1 MAKQQSWKQ
10 QMYQSIA
17 NSQVQQVMQQQ
28 REQGIAQLQAE
39 FDAWQKQQND
49 IAQLQADY
57 DSWYAQ
63 NNPQPVQSAPVQTVK
78 AAPKQEA
85 IPSLVD
91 FFKPTTASGKDVN
104 KIAAISQAE
113 EREKIQE
120 QKAKRKEAINNTLN
134 MLGTDD
140 FKDMSK
146 KGKTQRVIEQR
157 KAENE
162 AIEKQIAGLDTYNTD
177 NLPQLTDDQKALEE
191 QILNADRYVENAP
204 KERWNNR
211 FLTKQEKAS
220 AINNTTQADV
230 DRWLSPET
238 KLTQKEKGIARA
250 YAAAELAKIPTNAST
265 HQPNVQTEEEK
276 QHYRDMVEIMNKT
289 NPVSSVMSA
298 YTELPLNLVDMVGD
312 AGRSLGNQIG
322 GLGSAITDKLGITEG
337 ATQRHN
343 ERMTAAN
350 EAADLKEANQ
360 RQSIANA
367 QTQYPFAY
375 GAGKI
380 AGQVTAY
387 ALTNPVFDGIAE
399 GAGVTSQLAKFFVNQ
414 GAQNAQDLA
423 LDTAPLVK
431 QLMSDGSM
439 SEEDKREVFNNVVLN
454 ALGNAGIG
462 VLQEIPNIAKYAGG
476 KIDARRAADEAF
488 RQNVREGADKLA
500 RLAGTEDVDNVVR
513 NTTRQ
518 YEEAAQNI
526 ENISKQMP
534 EIPENVPNAVNNIPE
549 NVPEN
554 VPVRPGTAAPV
565 SPAIENEA
573 EAMAKAMDAEENAV
587 IGVEDSTKVQPEYI
601 IDSYTNKNRDGSK
614 YTKYFAREKHSGM
627 RVNPLVSSDT
637 PEDAIRVANNT
648 FNYMMETNPTF
659 SKAVNEAWEKNGII
673 GATEAAKAIEQP
685 KPKVVEPE
693 TPKLLSD
700 DVEAQLAYD
709 FENIG
714 DSYYGNRA
722 AIKQSL
728 ENKDF
733 SIPNTAIN
741 DVPGKNGKM
750 QYEIVDLDNN
760 RKIKTYASRKAA
772 EKAQAEYAVGN
783 VLKEKAI
790 KAFDDLDGA
799 IYRYEQAA
807 YNSAD
812 VEEVNTA
819 KKAVEAA
826 RKRYERAMKEY
837 DPSYYDAVASKD
849 FGDRIARP
857 YYTRN
862 PAAENPVDDALID
875 DMVSDWVQTDVNN
888 PNRFV
893 RDAQPDSANVYRGVN
908 NVPGAEP
915 LQTFG
920 DGNAPKDQWKTS
932 KFRTNTAEKL
942 GWGDNMPE
950 KNYAYRVHTEAE
962 QNAESIDRY
971 AGLNRANELLNKNYD
986 DFDEVDIKAAF
997 NEMKALQDAGDTKSL
1012 RMADRIGQKTAAV
1025 QRQGARIVQ
1034 ASAEYTRDTFGG
1046 ALSDAHKAQ
1055 DDLVLDPW
1063 RSKNKKA
1070 REGNSRIAKA
1080 LADMG
1085 HKADAKI
1092 KPELTHDQIKNGVIA
1107 ELNREVGSVE
1117 KYFNDNDIEFLTRL
1131 AEDKSVP
1138 VWQITSEI
1146 EHKLNTGSWYTLDES
1161 VDIPKPTN
1169 RKLQNALDSLV
1180 TETVR
1185 AESQKPSL
1193 AQIVEEVRNTLG
1205 KESAEFEGLFTEDD
1219 INYLANLINE
1229 GATKEELTEALDLKL
1244 ATGNFGISDA
1254 TLQEVNNIFKQIS
1267 NYDPNSKQFVEG
1279 QAEAYRLL
1287 ANEILPNATLKEKFE
1302 AWRYIAML
1310 GNPKT
1315 MLRNFIGNK
1324 TFNVVT
1330 GISNNVAAIAEA
1342 GIDRA
1347 AKALGGE
1354 GIQRTKAVLNPST
1367 DRNLIKACAED
1378 ADASRY
1384 RQIIG
1389 SKYEKMSKDTL
1400 RRSKSVF
1407 NSKIA
1412 QLYEKV
1418 TDAGISDY
1426 SAVKEKYS
1434 TSLAGYMKANGMNT
1448 DIFKAEEELRNL
1460 RNLSETRLLS
1470 DAEKARVATLSNQV
1484 QELEKARDYALKQ
1497 AEYATFHEDN
1507 KIANVLSKWSRTS
1520 KEEGTGIGHILLEG
1534 MVPFKKTPAN
1544 VLRSG
1549 VEYSPLGAIDSIR
1562 KTGKLIYENTGKRA
1576 GNLADVY
1583 KNKAGKEV
1591 ARTFASDV
1599 IDSWS
1604 KTLTGTGLT
1613 ALGFFLYNKGILHSS
1628 DPDTKYQDEL
1638 EGHQNYA
1645 IEINGKSYTIDW
1657 AAPTIMPLMVG
1668 AEIAKLWDSTGKG
1681 DEDFYNNIDGYLD
1694 AANRIS
1700 DPLIETSML
1709 QGVRDTLE
1717 TAATYAQNTDE
1728 RKNILPLLI
1737 YNTATG
1743 YATQGIP
1750 TLGGQIARTIDPTRR
1765 STYTDKKGVP
1775 GVLDKQ
1781 LKKQMNKI
1789 PGVSMLNQ
1797 PYVDTYG
1804 REQQNSPF
1812 NNPVGNLAYQM
1823 VSPGYLS
1830 NVNETDADIM
1840 SREAYE
1846 VSKNANTLPKWQS
1859 KFTDAEGNRVS
1870 PEDYTTASKA
1880 YGQANYEIREA
1891 FANDEWFNSLD
1902 DTQKEEI
1909 VKGINT
1915 IAEHVGNAAI
1925 DPEYSK
1931 DAKAYNAYKDGGVE
1945 GLKEYWKEQVGKN
1958 KAKESGLS
1966 STSNAS
1972 KAIQED
1978 MANGNEEAA
1987 QQKIDAAVSLQ
1998 NLGLSKPGPTY
2009 TYYNA
2014 QTVIPGL
2021 TTEDFAKTYKT
2032 IDSDGNQGI
2041 KQDEVIAYLNS
2052 KKITSESEAN
2062 KIWSAYGSSEW
2073 KSIPKLENGKWVKK
2087 KK

>member
-1 MAKQQSWKQ
+1 MAKQSWKQ
-10 QMYQSIA
+10 QMYQQIA
-17 NSQVQQVMQQQ
+17 NSQVQQVMQQRDQ
-28 REQGIAQLQAE
+28 DLQMAQSLIAQYQPNNDDLALAQSLIS
-39 FDAWQKQQND
+39 QYQPQQT
-49 IAQLQADY
+49 
-57 DSWYAQ
+57 
-63 NNPQPVQSAPVQTVK
+63 APVQPIS
-78 AAPKQEA
+78 AAPKQQS
-85 IPSLVD
+85 IPSLRQEGVNKAVERRQRLSKLEGTASKKED
-91 FFKPTTASGKDVN
+91 KKAAFINKLAGIGDEVNEALLPEVEALSTISDIPVKETAKPTAKPDNAVDYSARYSAAPQINEKAKGGKEWNKAVTDTLNQLNSREQRYINQLTAAQNADRKKQEVQAKQNVEAVPEEVVKQYAEKKGVSIEAARAEIEDSIKKASAMNTSLQAPGGANEVTQQLTQEAQANSAEQKRLAAQKQYTPYEAWGLATGKAVSDVVNGPVYLAGKLLGKDWDLYSDIDRERYAQSKEQHPTASNLGTMSGMALAGYAAGGGTGGRAVASEGLPTAAEAFNATQGEALLNGAGKTEALLRGLGVAGRQTLANAGRDILRTDLATDIIPTLANDIAEGKSTGEVVGNTALNTLLNGAFNSVGDIASLIKPVRNSLGGATTKAALNEALDSALEGNTRYAFDDVDDVVRN
-104 KIAAISQAE
+104 ATRQAE
-113 EREKIQE
+113 E
-120 QKAKRKEAINNTLN
+120 
-134 MLGTDD
+134 
-140 FKDMSK
+140 
-146 KGKTQRVIEQR
+146 
-157 KAENE
+157 
-162 AIEKQIAGLDTYNTD
+162 
-177 NLPQLTDDQKALEE
+177 
-191 QILNADRYVENAP
+191 
-204 KERWNNR
+204 
-211 FLTKQEKAS
+211 
-220 AINNTTQADV
+220 
-230 DRWLSPET
+230 
-238 KLTQKEKGIARA
+238 
-250 YAAAELAKIPTNAST
+250 
-265 HQPNVQTEEEK
+265 
-276 QHYRDMVEIMNKT
+276 
-289 NPVSSVMSA
+289 
-298 YTELPLNLVDMVGD
+298 
-312 AGRSLGNQIG
+312 
-322 GLGSAITDKLGITEG
+322 
-337 ATQRHN
+337 AT
-343 ERMTAAN
+343 
-350 EAADLKEANQ
+350 
-360 RQSIANA
+360 
-367 QTQYPFAY
+367 
-375 GAGKI
+375 
-380 AGQVTAY
+380 
-387 ALTNPVFDGIAE
+387 
-399 GAGVTSQLAKFFVNQ
+399 
-414 GAQNAQDLA
+414 
-423 LDTAPLVK
+423 
-431 QLMSDGSM
+431 
-439 SEEDKREVFNNVVLN
+439 
-454 ALGNAGIG
+454 
-462 VLQEIPNIAKYAGG
+462 
-476 KIDARRAADEAF
+476 
-488 RQNVREGADKLA
+488 
-500 RLAGTEDVDNVVR
+500 
-513 NTTRQ
+513 
-518 YEEAAQNI
+518 QNI
-526 ENISKQMP
+526 ENIAKQMP
-534 EIPENVPNAVNNIPE
+534 EI
-549 NVPEN
+549 PEN

-573 EAMAKAMDAEENAV
+573 EAMAKAMDAEE
-587 IGVEDSTKVQPEYI
+587 T
-601 IDSYTNKNRDGSK
+601 
-614 YTKYFAREKHSGM
+614 
-627 RVNPLVSSDT
+627 
-637 PEDAIRVANNT
+637 
-648 FNYMMETNPTF
+648 
-659 SKAVNEAWEKNGII
+659 
-673 GATEAAKAIEQP
+673 AKAIEA
-685 KPKVVEPE
+685 PKVAEPE
-693 TPKLLSD
+693 IPKLLSD
-700 DVEAQLAYD
+700 DMEAQLNYD
-709 FENIG
+709 FENLG

-722 AIKQSL
+722 AIKASL

-733 SIPNTAIN
+733 SIPNTVIN

-750 QYEIVDLDNN
+750 QYEVYDLDSK

-772 EKAQAEYAVGN
+772 EKAQAEYIAGDA
-783 VLKEKAI
+783 LKQKAI

-875 DMVSDWVQTDVNN
+875 DMVNDWVQTDVND

-893 RDAQPDSANVYRGVN
+893 RDAQPDSTNVYRGVN
-908 NVPGAEP
+908 DVPGAEP
-915 LQTFG
+915 LQTFAEGPTKG
-920 DGNAPKDQWKTS
+920 DWKTS
-932 KFRTNTAEKL
+932 KAYKTFERM
-942 GWGDNMPE
+942 GYGDALKE
-950 KNYAYRVHTEAE
+950 EDFAYRVFHADEQRALAAE
-962 QNAESIDRY
+962 RY
-971 AGLNRANELLNKNYD
+971 KDSENLAQDLLNRDYSE
-986 DFDEVDIKAAF
+986 FDEADIKAIYP
-997 NEMKALQDAGDTKSL
+997 EMEALHNNGDRDSLRTLDRLAKKSAAVERESGRILQAKQEFSNTIGAALQ
-1012 RMADRIGQKTAAV
+1012 
-1025 QRQGARIVQ
+1025 
-1034 ASAEYTRDTFGG
+1034 
-1046 ALSDAHKAQ
+1046 DAHKAQ
-1055 DDLVLDPW
+1055 DDFVLDPW

-1085 HKADAKI
+1085 HKKTV
-1092 KPELTHDQIKNGVIA
+1092 KEVNLTHEQIKNGVIA

-1131 AEDKSVP
+1131 AEDKSIP

-1169 RKLQNALDSLV
+1169 SKLQSALNSLV
-1180 TETVR
+1180 TETIR
-1185 AESQKPSL
+1185 AENQKPSL

-1229 GATKEELTEALDLKL
+1229 GATKEELAEALDLKL
-1244 ATGNFGISDA
+1244 ATGNFGITDK

-1267 NYDPNSKQFVEG
+1267 HYDPNSRQFVEG

-1434 TSLAGYMKANGMNT
+1434 TSLAGYMKANGMST

-1497 AEYATFHEDN
+1497 AEYATFHEEN
-1507 KIANVLSKWSRTS
+1507 KIASVLSKWSRTS

-1562 KTGKLIYENTGKRA
+1562 KTGKLIYENTGVRK

-1591 ARTFASDV
+1591 ARTLASDV

-1657 AAPTIMPLMVG
+1657 AAPTVMPLMVG

-1681 DEDFYNNIDGYLD
+1681 DEDFYNNIDGYVE
-1694 AANRIS
+1694 AANRIA

-1717 TAATYAQNTDE
+1717 TAATYAQNNE
-1728 RKNILPLLI
+1728 AVNILPLLG
-1737 YNTATG
+1737 YNVATG

-1765 STYTDKKGVP
+1765 SSYTDKEGVA

-1789 PGVSMLNQ
+1789 PGISMLNQ
-1797 PYVDTYG
+1797 PYINTYG
-1804 REQQNSPF
+1804 EEQQNGPF
-1812 NNPVGNLAYQM
+1812 ENPIARLGYQM
-1823 VSPGYLS
+1823 LSPGYLT
-1830 NVNETDADIM
+1830 NINETGADKI
-1840 SREAYE
+1840 SREAYA

-1859 KFTDAEGNRVS
+1859 KFKDAEGNRVS

-1880 YGQANYEIREA
+1880 YGVANREIRDGL
-1891 FANDEWFNSLD
+1891 ANDEWFNSLEGS
-1902 DTQKEEI
+1902 QKEEI

-1931 DAKAYNAYKDGGVE
+1931 DSKPYNAYKDGGFQ
-1945 GLKEYWKEQVGKN
+1945 GLKEYWKEQVSKN

-1978 MANGNEEAA
+1978 MVNGNEEAA
-1987 QQKIDAAVSLQ
+1987 QQKVDAAVSLQ

-2052 KKITSESEAN
+2052 QKITSESEAN

>member
-1 MAKQQSWKQ
+1 MAKQSWKQ

-49 IAQLQADY
+49 IAQLQAEY

-85 IPSLVD
+85 KQEPIPSLAD

-104 KIAAISQAE
+104 KEAAISQAE

-140 FKDMSK
+140 FKDMTK
-146 KGKTQRVIEQR
+146 KGKAQRVIEQR

-191 QILNADRYVENAP
+191 QILNADRYVENTP
-204 KERWNNR
+204 KERWNER

-289 NPVSSVMSA
+289 NPVSSAMTGFV
-298 YTELPLNLVDMVGD
+298 ELPFNLVDMVGD
-312 AGRSLGNQIG
+312 AGRAVGDQIS
-322 GLGSAITDKLGITEG
+322 GLGAAVTDKLGITEG
-337 ATQRHN
+337 ATQRNN
-343 ERMTAAN
+343 ERIEAAN
-350 EAADLKEANQ
+350 ESANAKEETF
-360 RQSIANA
+360 RRSIGNA
-367 QTQYPFAY
+367 QTQYPGAY
-375 GAGKI
+375 AGGKI
-380 AGQVTAY
+380 AGQITAY

-399 GAGVTSQLAKFFVNQ
+399 GAGVTNQLAKFFINQ

-462 VLQEIPNIAKYAGG
+462 VAQEIPNIAKYAGG

-488 RQNVREGADKLA
+488 RQNVRAGADNLA

-513 NTTRQ
+513 NATRQ
-518 YEEAAQNI
+518 AEEAAQNI
-526 ENISKQMP
+526 DNIARQMP
-534 EIPENVPNAVNNIPE
+534 EIPEDI
-549 NVPEN
+549 
-554 VPVRPGTAAPV
+554 PVRPGTAV
-565 SPAIENEA
+565 SPTIENAA
-573 EAMAKAMDAEENAV
+573 EDISKAMDAEDVARAIEPPKAVENAAEEIENAAKTQQIETPKTNMV
-587 IGVEDSTKVQPEYI
+587 DIPEEAQEQI
-601 IDSYTNKNRDGSK
+601 
-614 YTKYFAREKHSGM
+614 F
-627 RVNPLVSSDT
+627 SDF
-637 PEDAIRVANNT
+637 EEIYRSLDNMDRAANAT
-648 FNYMMETNPTF
+648 G
-659 SKAVNEAWEKNGII
+659 NE
-673 GATEAAKAIEQP
+673 KAIEKFNKLQ
-685 KPKVVEPE
+685 KSVFDYEEKVWNAE
-693 TPKLLSD
+693 T
-700 DVEAQLAYD
+700 
-709 FENIG
+709 
-714 DSYYGNRA
+714 
-722 AIKQSL
+722 L
-728 ENKDF
+728 EEVNK
-733 SIPNTAIN
+733 A
-741 DVPGKNGKM
+741 K
-750 QYEIVDLDNN
+750 
-760 RKIKTYASRKAA
+760 KAA
-772 EKAQAEYAVGN
+772 DAARQSFIREMKKIDPKYTG
-783 VLKEKAI
+783 
-790 KAFDDLDGA
+790 DLTGTKLGQA
-799 IYRYEQAA
+799 IYRRGNPKLSDADTQA
-807 YNSAD
+807 
-812 VEEVNTA
+812 
-819 KKAVEAA
+819 
-826 RKRYERAMKEY
+826 M
-837 DPSYYDAVASKD
+837 
-849 FGDRIARP
+849 
-857 YYTRN
+857 
-862 PAAENPVDDALID
+862 ID
-875 DMVSDWVQTDVNN
+875 DWVQQDVNN

-893 RDAQPDSANVYRGVN
+893 RDAEPDSTNVYRGVN
-908 NVPGAEP
+908 DVPGAEP
-915 LQTFG
+915 LQTFAEGPTKG
-920 DGNAPKDQWKTS
+920 DWKTS
-932 KFRTNTAEKL
+932 KAYKTFERM
-942 GWGDNMPE
+942 GYGDALKE
-950 KNYAYRVHTEAE
+950 EDFAYRVFHADEQRALAAE
-962 QNAESIDRY
+962 RY
-971 AGLNRANELLNKNYD
+971 KDSENLAKDLLNRDYAE
-986 DFDEVDIKAAF
+986 FDEADIKAIYP
-997 NEMKALQDAGDTKSL
+997 EMEALHNNGDRDSLRTLDRLAKKSAAVERESGRILQAKQEFSNTIGAALQ
-1012 RMADRIGQKTAAV
+1012 
-1025 QRQGARIVQ
+1025 
-1034 ASAEYTRDTFGG
+1034 
-1046 ALSDAHKAQ
+1046 DAHKAQ
-1055 DDLVLDPW
+1055 DDFILDPW

-1092 KPELTHDQIKNGVIA
+1092 RPELTHDQIKKGVIA

-1117 KYFNDNDIEFLTRL
+1117 QYFNDNDIEFLTRL

-1138 VWQITSEI
+1138 TWQITSEI

-1161 VDIPKPTN
+1161 IEMPKPTN

-1185 AESQKPSL
+1185 AESEAPSL
-1193 AQIVEEVRNTLG
+1193 KQIAEEVRNTLG
-1205 KESAEFEGLFTEDD
+1205 KESADFNGQFTDD
-1219 INYLANLINE
+1219 DMDYLANLIHE
-1229 GATKEELTEALDLKL
+1229 GATKDELADALDMKL
-1244 ATGNFGISDA
+1244 ATGSFGISDE

-1287 ANEILPNATLKEKFE
+1287 ANEILPNATFKEKFE

-1315 MLRNFIGNK
+1315 MLRNYIGNQ

-1347 AKALGGE
+1347 SKALGGE
-1354 GIQRTKAVLNPST
+1354 GIQRTKAILNPVT
-1367 DRNLIKACAED
+1367 DSGLIKAAAED

-1407 NSKIA
+1407 NSKLA

-1426 SAVKEKYS
+1426 SAVKKKYS
-1434 TSLAGYMKANGMNT
+1434 TSLAGYMKANGMST
-1448 DIFKAEEELRNL
+1448 DIFKAEDELRNL
-1460 RNLSETRLLS
+1460 KNLGETKLLS
-1470 DAEKARVATLSNQV
+1470 DAERVRIATLSNQV

-1507 KIANVLSKWSRTS
+1507 KIADVLSKWSKTS
-1520 KEEGTGIGHILLEG
+1520 KEEGTGIGHVLLEG

-1549 VEYSPLGAIDSIR
+1549 VEYSPLGAIDSIK
-1562 KTGKLIYENTGKRA
+1562 KTGKLIYENTGARK
-1576 GNLADVY
+1576 GNLADIY
-1583 KNKAGKEV
+1583 KNKAGKGV
-1591 ARTFASDV
+1591 ARTLASDV

-1613 ALGFFLYNKGILHSS
+1613 GLGFYLYNKGILHSS

-1657 AAPTIMPLMVG
+1657 AAPTVMPLMVG

-1681 DEDFYNNIDGYLD
+1681 DEDFYNNVDGYVE
-1694 AANRIS
+1694 AANRIA

-1717 TAATYAQNTDE
+1717 TAATYAQNNE
-1728 RKNILPLLI
+1728 AMNILPLLA

-1765 STYTDKKGVP
+1765 STYTDQEGVA
-1775 GVLDKQ
+1775 GVLDRQ
-1781 LKKQMNKI
+1781 VKKQMNKI
-1789 PGVSMLNQ
+1789 PGASMLNQ

-1804 REQQNSPF
+1804 REQQNGPF
-1812 NNPVGNLAYQM
+1812 NNPLARLGYQM
-1823 VSPGYLS
+1823 FSPGYLT
-1830 NVNETDADIM
+1830 NINETDADRI

-1846 VSKNANTLPKWQS
+1846 VGNVANTLPKWQS
-1859 KFTDAEGNRVS
+1859 KFKDAEGNRVS

-1891 FANDEWFNSLD
+1891 LANDEWFNGLEG
-1902 DTQKEEI
+1902 TQKEEI

-1925 DPEYSK
+1925 DPNYTKDSK
-1931 DAKAYNAYKDGGVE
+1931 PYNAYKDGGIK
-1945 GLKEYWKEQVGKN
+1945 GLMNYYKDEAAKDTVKDLLGDSGVTTNSNAGKAITEAVKNGNMAQAKKLAEQ
-1958 KAKESGLS
+1958 AKEEKAEKVKTEETKENLS
-1966 STSNAS
+1966 SYGLTSIATAKTYE
-1972 KAIQED
+1972 KAQ
-1978 MANGNEEAA
+1978 G
-1987 QQKIDAAVSLQ
+1987 
-1998 NLGLSKPGPTY
+1998 
-2009 TYYNA
+2009 
-2014 QTVIPGL
+2014 VIPGL
-2021 TTEDFAKTYKT
+2021 TMNEFASTYKK
-2032 IDSDGNQGI
+2032 IDADNNQSL
-2041 KQDEVIAYLNS
+2041 KKAEVIAYMNKNKLS
-2052 KKITSESEAN
+2052 QSEGM
-2062 KIWSAYGSSEW
+2062 KFWKAYAKTEGSSPW
-2073 KSIPKLENGKWVKK
+2073 KIPSLKDGTWK
-2087 KK
+2087 

>member
-1 MAKQQSWKQ
+1 MANQSWKQ

-49 IAQLQADY
+49 IAQLQAEY
-57 DSWYAQ
+57 DNWYAQ

-85 IPSLVD
+85 KQEPIPSLAD
-91 FFKPTTASGKDVN
+91 FFKPTTASGKEIN
-104 KIAAISQAE
+104 KEAAINQAE

-146 KGKTQRVIEQR
+146 KGKAQGVIEQR

-191 QILNADRYVENAP
+191 QILNSDRYVDNAP

-211 FLTKQEKAS
+211 FLTKQEKAD

-265 HQPNVQTEEEK
+265 HQPDVQTEEKK

-289 NPVSSVMSA
+289 NPVSSAMTGFV
-298 YTELPLNLVDMVGD
+298 ELPYNLVDMVGD
-312 AGRSLGNQIG
+312 AGRAVGDQIS
-322 GLGSAITDKLGITEG
+322 GLGAAVTDKLGITEG
-337 ATQRHN
+337 ATQRNN
-343 ERMTAAN
+343 ERIQAAN
-350 EAADLKEANQ
+350 ESANAKEETF
-360 RQSIANA
+360 RRSIGNA
-367 QTQYPFAY
+367 QTQYPGAY
-375 GAGKI
+375 TSGKI

-399 GAGVTSQLAKFFVNQ
+399 GGGVTNQLAKFFVNQ

-454 ALGNAGIG
+454 ALGNAAMGT
-462 VLQEIPNIAKYAGG
+462 VQEIPNIAQYVGG
-476 KIDARRAADEAF
+476 KVDARRAADEAF
-488 RQNVREGADKLA
+488 RENVRAGADNLA

-513 NTTRQ
+513 NATRQ
-518 YEEAAQNI
+518 ADEAAQNI
-526 ENISKQMP
+526 DNIARQMP
-534 EIPENVPNAVNNIPE
+534 EIPEDI
-549 NVPEN
+549 
-554 VPVRPGTAAPV
+554 PVRPDTPV
-565 SPAIENEA
+565 SPSIENAA
-573 EAMAKAMDAEENAV
+573 EEISKAMDAEEA
-587 IGVEDSTKVQPEYI
+587 
-601 IDSYTNKNRDGSK
+601 
-614 YTKYFAREKHSGM
+614 AR
-627 RVNPLVSSDT
+627 
-637 PEDAIRVANNT
+637 AI
-648 FNYMMETNPTF
+648 EPP
-659 SKAVNEAWEKNGII
+659 KAVENAAEGI
-673 GATEAAKAIEQP
+673 ENAAKPQQI
-685 KPKVVEPE
+685 E
-693 TPKLLSD
+693 TPKTNTVD
-700 DVEAQLAYD
+700 IPEEAQEQIFSD
-709 FENIG
+709 FE
-714 DSYYGNRA
+714 
-722 AIKQSL
+722 
-728 ENKDF
+728 
-733 SIPNTAIN
+733 
-741 DVPGKNGKM
+741 
-750 QYEIVDLDNN
+750 EIYRSLDNMDRTAN
-760 RKIKTYASRKAA
+760 ATGNAKVIEKFNKLQKSVFDYEEKVWNAETLEEVNKAKKAA
-772 EKAQAEYAVGN
+772 DAARQSFIREMKKIDPKYTG
-783 VLKEKAI
+783 
-790 KAFDDLDGA
+790 DLTGTKLGQA
-799 IYRYEQAA
+799 IYRRGNPKLSDADTQAMIDDWVKQ
-807 YNSAD
+807 D
-812 VEEVNTA
+812 VE
-819 KKAVEAA
+819 
-826 RKRYERAMKEY
+826 
-837 DPSYYDAVASKD
+837 
-849 FGDRIARP
+849 
-857 YYTRN
+857 
-862 PAAENPVDDALID
+862 
-875 DMVSDWVQTDVNN
+875 N

-893 RDAQPDSANVYRGVN
+893 RDAEPDSTNVYRGVN
-908 NVPGAEP
+908 DVPGAEP
-915 LQTFG
+915 LQTFA
-920 DGNAPKDQWKTS
+920 DGNGPKDQWKTS
-932 KFRTNTAEKL
+932 KARTNTIEKL
-942 GWGDNMPE
+942 GWGDQMPE
-950 KNYAYRVHTEAE
+950 KDFAYRVYSEAE
-962 QNAESIDRY
+962 QNADAVARY
-971 AGLNRANELLNKNYD
+971 KDSQNVVADILNKNYED
-986 DFDEVDIKAAF
+986 YDELDVKMAYNEAQRLLDQGDRQSLAQAQRLMTKNAA
-997 NEMKALQDAGDTKSL
+997 A
-1012 RMADRIGQKTAAV
+1012 
-1025 QRQGARIVQ
+1025 QRQSGRIVQ
-1034 ASAEYTRDTFGG
+1034 ASAEFTRNTAAG
-1046 ALSDAHKAQ
+1046 ALGDAVRAEE
-1055 DDLVLDPW
+1055 DLVLDPW
-1063 RSKNKKA
+1063 RSRNTKA
-1070 REGNSRIAKA
+1070 REGNNRIAKA

-1092 KPELTHDQIKNGVIA
+1092 KPELTHDQIKKGVIA

-1117 KYFNDNDIEFLTRL
+1117 QYFNDNDIEFLTRL
-1131 AEDKSVP
+1131 AEDKSIP
-1138 VWQITSEI
+1138 TWQITSEI
-1146 EHKLNTGSWYTLDES
+1146 EHKLNTGNWYTIDES
-1161 VDIPKPTN
+1161 IEMPKPTN

-1185 AESQKPSL
+1185 AESEAPSL
-1193 AQIVEEVRNTLG
+1193 KQIAEEVRNTLG
-1205 KESAEFEGLFTEDD
+1205 KESADFDGLFTDD
-1219 INYLANLINE
+1219 DMDYLANLIHE
-1229 GATKEELTEALDLKL
+1229 GASKEELADALDMKL
-1244 ATGNFGISDA
+1244 ATGSFGISDE

-1315 MLRNFIGNK
+1315 MLRNYIGNQ

-1347 AKALGGE
+1347 SKALGGE
-1354 GIQRTKAVLNPST
+1354 GIQRTKAILNPVT
-1367 DRNLIKACAED
+1367 DSGLIKAAAED

-1407 NSKIA
+1407 NSKLA

-1426 SAVKEKYS
+1426 SAVKKKYS
-1434 TSLAGYMKANGMNT
+1434 TSLAGYMKANGMST

-1460 RNLSETRLLS
+1460 KNLGETKLLS
-1470 DAEKARVATLSNQV
+1470 DAERARIATLSNQV

-1507 KIANVLSKWSRTS
+1507 KIADVLSKWSKTS
-1520 KEEGTGIGHILLEG
+1520 KEEGTGIGHVLLEG

-1544 VLRSG
+1544 VLKSG
-1549 VEYSPLGAIDSIR
+1549 IDYSPLGAIDSIK
-1562 KTGKLIYENTGKRA
+1562 KTGKLIYENTGVRK

-1591 ARTFASDV
+1591 ARTLASDV

-1613 ALGFFLYNKGILHSS
+1613 ALGFYLYNKGILHSS
-1628 DPDTKYQDEL
+1628 NPDTKYQDEL

-1657 AAPTIMPLMVG
+1657 AAPTVMPLMVG

-1681 DEDFYNNIDGYLD
+1681 DEDFYNNIDGYVE
-1694 AANRIS
+1694 AANRIA

-1717 TAATYAQNTDE
+1717 TAATYAQNNE
-1728 RKNILPLLI
+1728 AMNILPLLA

-1750 TLGGQIARTIDPTRR
+1750 TLGGQIARTVDPTRR
-1765 STYTDKKGVP
+1765 STYTDQEGVA
-1775 GVLDKQ
+1775 GVLDRQ
-1781 LKKQMNKI
+1781 VKKQMNKI
-1789 PGVSMLNQ
+1789 PGASMLNQ

-1804 REQQNSPF
+1804 REQQNGPF
-1812 NNPVGNLAYQM
+1812 NNPLARLGYQM
-1823 VSPGYLS
+1823 FSPGYLT
-1830 NVNETDADIM
+1830 NINETDADRI

-1846 VSKNANTLPKWQS
+1846 VGNVANTLPKWQS
-1859 KFTDAEGNRVS
+1859 KFKDAEGNRVS

-1891 FANDEWFNSLD
+1891 LANDEWFNSLEG
-1902 DTQKEEI
+1902 TQKEEI

-1925 DPEYSK
+1925 DPNYTK
-1931 DAKAYNAYKDGGVE
+1931 DSKAYNAYKDGGIP
-1945 GLKEYWKEQVGKN
+1945 GLLDYYKGETAKDTAKDLLGDSGVTTNSNAGKAITEAVKNGNMAQAEKLAEQ
-1958 KAKESGLS
+1958 AKEEKAEKVKTEETKEDLS
-1966 STSNAS
+1966 SYGLTSIAPAKTYE
-1972 KAIQED
+1972 KAQ
-1978 MANGNEEAA
+1978 G
-1987 QQKIDAAVSLQ
+1987 
-1998 NLGLSKPGPTY
+1998 
-2009 TYYNA
+2009 
-2014 QTVIPGL
+2014 VIPGL
-2021 TTEDFAKTYKT
+2021 TMNEFASTYKK
-2032 IDSDGNQGI
+2032 IDTDNNQSL
-2041 KQDEVIAYLNS
+2041 KKAEVIAYMNKNKLS
-2052 KKITSESEAN
+2052 QSEGM
-2062 KIWSAYGSSEW
+2062 KFWKAYAKTEGSSPW
-2073 KSIPKLENGKWVKK
+2073 KIPSLKDGKWK
-2087 KK
+2087 